1 MTSLSRTRGIPKR
14 VVPPFWMLFED
25 EFSAVSMRDFGRGN
39 ERPLLPV
46 EDKLGQWL
54 PSGYV
59 KIAIENVYL

>member
-1 MTSLSRTRGIPKR
+1 MEFQC

-25 EFSAVSMRDFGRGN
+25 EFSVVSMRDFGRGN

-54 PSGYV
+54 DILLVDDFSRSVWGF
-59 KIAIENVYL
+59 NM